1 MIIMLDEGFGQKQLQ
16 QYLNDYNFILDLWL
30 ETFVN
35 LPVAKDERKHFDL
48 CCSSWMVSFCLV
60 SICFK
65 IDVSWNS

>member
-35 LPVAKDERKHFDL
+35 LLVVKDERIFL
-48 CCSSWMVSFCLV
+48 
-60 SICFK
+60 IC
-65 IDVSWNS
+65 VATHGW